1 MYQQNKAINR
11 LKIRQGLSED
21 ISLVSLKVFPYK
33 IQVLR
38 VRDDLSR
45 QEKITY
51 SYNVGDHLESL
62 EQKPIEYDN
71 VLNFAL

>member
-33 IQVLR
+33 IQALR
-38 VRDDLSR
+38 VRDDFTRRGGDYLLLQSR
-45 QEKITY
+45 W
-51 SYNVGDHLESL
+51 S
-62 EQKPIEYDN
+62 
-71 VLNFAL
+71 A

>member
-11 LKIRQGLSED
+11 LKIRQGLSEE

-38 VRDDLSR
+38 VGDYLPRRGEDYLLLQSR
-45 QEKITY
+45 W
-51 SYNVGDHLESL
+51 S
-62 EQKPIEYDN
+62 
-71 VLNFAL
+71 A

>member
-11 LKIRQGLSED
+11 LKIRQGLSEE

-33 IQVLR
+33 IQALR

-45 QEKITY
+45 RGEDY
-51 SYNVGDHLESL
+51 LFL
-62 EQKPIEYDN
+62 
-71 VLNFAL
+71 

>member
-33 IQVLR
+33 IQALR

-45 QEKITY
+45 RGEDYLLLQ
-51 SYNVGDHLESL
+51 SRWS
-62 EQKPIEYDN
+62 
-71 VLNFAL
+71 A